1 MSAILI
7 AILAVAAIS
16 LAVSPLFQLDQVPA
30 RATAA
35 IDPHVENLLSARE
48 ATYAAIKD
56 LETDHAMGKL
66 SDADYQNLRAKYEG
80 KALTILR
87 QLDATQV
94 ASRERVGHRAAM
106 SSESCMQCGAKLAT
120 GAKFCRVCGSELPR
134 SAAVASLASACASCG
149 APIAA
154 GTKFCRQCG
163 TPVATLQPV

>member
-16 LAVSPLFQLDQVPA
+16 LAVRPLFQLEQVPA
-30 RATAA
+30 RAEAA
-35 IDPHVENLLSARE
+35 IDPNIENLLSARE

-80 KALTILR
+80 KALTILQ
-87 QLDATQV
+87 QLDAAQI
-94 ASRERVGHRAAM
+94 ASRGRLAQRAAAPNGT
-106 SSESCMQCGAKLAT
+106 CAQCGAPIAA
-120 GAKFCRVCGSELPR
+120 GAKFCRVCG
-134 SAAVASLASACASCG
+134 ASLASACASCG

-154 GTKFCRQCG
+154 DARFCRQCG
-163 TPVATLQPV
+163 TPVAALQPA

>member
-87 QLDATQV
+87 QLDAAQV
-94 ASRERVGHRAAM
+94 ASRERLVQRVASPGGTCA
-106 SSESCMQCGAKLAT
+106 QCGMPIAA
-120 GAKFCRVCGSELPR
+120 GAKFCRVCGTS
-134 SAAVASLASACASCG
+134 VAPVCASCG
-149 APIAA
+149 APITAD
-154 GTKFCRQCG
+154 TKFCRQCG
-163 TPVATLQPV
+163 TPVAALQPA